1 MSLGRNMSTTLDTTS
16 MCEYAAEWFMARI
29 LRQPLEHGQATDV
42 CAKLFDLSDPQVW
55 QAHMT
60 GLVTVLVMVV
70 AFVLYHVLFTGPG
83 KIVNR
88 VVFDLTPTAF
98 FVLVAAV
105 DSSSGDIVGEPL
117 YKLERP
123 HDISHE
129 DYDDVHSH
137 HLLAALIAQAKSHG
151 AKEWCA
157 VAHPAFGG
165 EFTHLVKENHGLSLK
180 LEAKYTK
187 EQLYGS
193 STEWSELKATY
204 GGLNRCASL
213 MKHGE
218 FSLVSGME

>member
-1 MSLGRNMSTTLDTTS
+1 MLTNFVTSPINVFTSIYSINALASTKTNMSLGRNMSTTLDTTS

-70 AFVLYHVLFTGPG
+70 AFVFYNVFFTGPG

-117 YKLERP
+117 YKLE
-123 HDISHE
+123 
-129 DYDDVHSH
+129 
-137 HLLAALIAQAKSHG
+137 
-151 AKEWCA
+151 
-157 VAHPAFGG
+157 
-165 EFTHLVKENHGLSLK
+165 LSLI
-180 LEAKYTK
+180 
-187 EQLYGS
+187 
-193 STEWSELKATY
+193 
-204 GGLNRCASL
+204 
-213 MKHGE
+213 HI
-218 FSLVSGME
+218 